1 MEPER
6 DEFDPLTGEITDLL
20 CGCIIVEMPK
30 DNFIFVDMEH
40 CVCGHFTVSATFD
53 DDNFNDG
60 YGLEDDSSWPDQGS
74 AQALP

>member
-1 MEPER
+1 M
-6 DEFDPLTGEITDLL
+6 DEFDPLTGEITNLL
-20 CGCIIVEMPK
+20 CGCIIVETSK
-30 DNFIFVDMEH
+30 DAFLFVDMEH
-40 CVCGHFTVSATFD
+40 CTCGHFAFEAAFD

>member
-6 DEFDPLTGEITDLL
+6 HEFDPLTGEITNLL

-30 DNFIFVDMEH
+30 DNFVFVDMEH
-40 CVCGHFTVSATFD
+40 CECGHYAVAATFD
-53 DDNFNDG
+53 DEGFN
-60 YGLEDDSSWPDQGS
+60 SWPDQDS